1 MYRVGSGYVQ
11 FLYLAPL
18 LMKKEKR
25 YAGLDEVLEM
35 LDKTAKRI
43 QKVLDDSK
51 ESSGKQITA
60 YEQILQSGDASEEQK
75 VKAVMGKA
83 LELDRLERLSSQL
96 SLLYTLQIFAFKVK
110 VLEISVG
117 NINEQLEQSGVL
129 EKGAEIENI
138 KKNIDALKILV
149 EAQYE
154 SMKEIREDQTKNLDY
169 IN

>member
-1 MYRVGSGYVQ
+1 
-11 FLYLAPL
+11 
-18 LMKKEKR
+18 
-25 YAGLDEVLEM
+25 M

-43 QKVLDDSK
+43 QKVLDESK
-51 ESSGKQITA
+51 EASAKQITA
-60 YEQILQSGDASEEQK
+60 YEQVLQSKDASEEQK
-75 VKAVMGKA
+75 VKAIMGKA

-117 NINEQLEQSGVL
+117 NIGLQLAQSGVL
-129 EKGAEIENI
+129 QKGTEIEDI

>member
-1 MYRVGSGYVQ
+1 VLINR
-11 FLYLAPL
+11 
-18 LMKKEKR
+18 KKGCR
-25 YAGLDEVLEM
+25 GLDEVLEM
-35 LDKTAKRI
+35 LDKTAKRF
-43 QKVLDDSK
+43 QKVLDESK
-51 ESSGKQITA
+51 EASAKQIAA
-60 YEQILQSGDASEEQK
+60 YEQVLQSKDVSEEQK

-83 LELDRLERLSSQL
+83 LELDRMERLSSQL

-110 VLEISVG
+110 VLEISVN
-117 NINEQLEQSGVL
+117 NISLQLAQSGVL
-129 EKGAEIENI
+129 QKGTEIEDI